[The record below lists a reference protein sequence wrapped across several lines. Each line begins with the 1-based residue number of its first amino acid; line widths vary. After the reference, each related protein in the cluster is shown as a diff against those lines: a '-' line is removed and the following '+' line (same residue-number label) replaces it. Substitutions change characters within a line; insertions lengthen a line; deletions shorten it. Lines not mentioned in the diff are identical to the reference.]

1 MAAAAVAAVAIGL
14 AGPANGGL
22 GLTGPALALEEPAVE
37 PGPLGGD
44 VFGPGLQQLG
54 PGPGGER
61 GQGPGAG
68 MRARAAAM
76 MQPVADL
83 LGMTP
88 AEVMQ
93 ERRAGKSLAEIAAT
107 RGVDQATLV
116 QTITGAAR
124 TRLDQA
130 VADGRL
136 PQERADAITQR
147 AQEFAERMVTRTEL
161 PCAQL
166 RARGQERMQER
177 QQRGGG
183 ERPERPERGPR
194 GGQPPHP

>member
-1 MAAAAVAAVAIGL
+1 VAAAAVAAVAVGL

-22 GLTGPALALEEPAVE
+22 GLAGPALALEEPAVE
-37 PGPLGGD
+37 PGPLGGGS
-44 VFGPGLQQLG
+44 FGPGLGQLG

-61 GQGPGAG
+61 GRGPGAG

-88 AEVMQ
+88 EEILR
-93 ERRAGKSLAEIAAT
+93 ERPAGRSLADVAAS

-116 QTITGAAR
+116 QTIVTAAK

-136 PQERADAITQR
+136 PQERADAMTQR
-147 AQEFAERMVTRTEL
+147 AQEFAQRMVTRTEL
-161 PCAQL
+161 PGAQL

-194 GGQPPHP
+194 GGPPPQP